1 MPCSAPRGTPSTRH
15 IKSIMR
21 PSSRTALLLLLA
33 AAVARAVDVPA
44 VDAVS
49 MDGEAAAVQG
59 QSAAAAPPPRMNPRH
74 NNPKDWAQQ
83 ADASAAALGA
93 LEAKDQN
100 KVVPSAAT
108 GDSGAAAAAPSEPA
122 GDAAASENEK
132 EPLVESG
139 DDAAAAFRGA
149 VAAFLSEKGL
159 APDEAMAASEL
170 REAQHAAAAA
180 VLRRAAADAPSLL
193 RTLADEAERLQKNN
207 AEAISDMISK
217 AEAAVDKDAKDKAK
231 ALLEVWKGQYTA
243 KAGSEPDAAQI
254 MRVTEAFSAH
264 VALEAREEIAIE
276 KAQVAVGEIV
286 GGLMLPAEKS
296 AIDAMLVEAEKEGV
310 IAAQAEFEKDGNAA
324 VKAASAERAR
334 AVAKQAVA
342 EVAGSVRGK
351 NGRAEADLS
360 SSELYAAKRALISC
374 LQGLPDEERLSK
386 VDRHGVRGCEF
397 EASMDWS
404 WCGVLF

>member
-1 MPCSAPRGTPSTRH
+1 
-15 IKSIMR
+15 MR
-21 PSSRTALLLLLA
+21 PLVLVLA
-33 AAVARAVDVPA
+33 AAAATAVD

-49 MDGEAAAVQG
+49 MEGEAAAVQSAVQG

-83 ADASAAALGA
+83 ADASAKALNA

-108 GDSGAAAAAPSEPA
+108 GDSGAA
-122 GDAAASENEK
+122 EK

-207 AEAISDMISK
+207 AQAIADIIRE

-231 ALLEVWKGQYTA
+231 ALLEVWKGLVMCGNQ
-243 KAGSEPDAAQI
+243 PVR
-254 MRVTEAFSAH
+254 RVH
-264 VALEAREEIAIE
+264 PIIL
-276 KAQVAVGEIV
+276 
-286 GGLMLPAEKS
+286 
-296 AIDAMLVEAEKEGV
+296 
-310 IAAQAEFEKDGNAA
+310 
-324 VKAASAERAR
+324 
-334 AVAKQAVA
+334 
-342 EVAGSVRGK
+342 
-351 NGRAEADLS
+351 
-360 SSELYAAKRALISC
+360 
-374 LQGLPDEERLSK
+374 
-386 VDRHGVRGCEF
+386 H
-397 EASMDWS
+397 
-404 WCGVLF
+404 